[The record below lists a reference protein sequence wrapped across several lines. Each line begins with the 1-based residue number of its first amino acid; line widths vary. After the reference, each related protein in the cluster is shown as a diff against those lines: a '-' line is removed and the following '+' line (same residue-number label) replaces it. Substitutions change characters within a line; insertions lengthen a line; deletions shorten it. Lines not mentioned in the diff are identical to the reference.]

1 VRSAGHEHDVPTRTH
16 VIEQQP
22 HQQVVGQVVDA
33 EGRLETI
40 RRLGWSRDDL
50 DARVAD
56 DPGQRRQV
64 GPAERL
70 NEGADRTESI
80 EIERQ
85 HLRRAALLP

>member
-1 VRSAGHEHDVPTRTH
+1 
-16 VIEQQP
+16 
-22 HQQVVGQVVDA
+22 VGEVVDA

-64 GPAERL
+64 GPAERF
-70 NEGADRTESI
+70 NEGVDRTESI

-85 HLRRAALLP
+85 QSLRGFAERTGLSKSAVGKKLNGMKK